1 MRFPVLS
8 MAAAAVLVPAL
19 ASAQTVVTDPQL
31 QATTQQI
38 LTVEQQQLAV
48 AKQQLVVLDTIEALL
63 QAQATP
69 PRRRKPWPMATVS
82 PRPRK
87 QSAHSKPRSKTTPPN
102 RRRYI
107 YPFLAGGDRHRVR
120 ERIPRQRRGIFWFH
134 P

>member
-63 QAQATP
+63 QAQAT
-69 PRRRKPWPMATVS
+69 RTTATE
-82 PRPRK
+82 
-87 QSAHSKPRSKTTPPN
+87 A
-102 RRRYI
+102 
-107 YPFLAGGDRHRVR
+107 LAYGNSIAQAQEA
-120 ERIPRQRRGIFWFH
+120 ERTQQAAK
-134 P
+134 